1 MGVGST
7 VSKLLGMGD
16 ADNPKNAFM
25 EVLEHHSVENVEYLH
40 RFQYW
45 PETISINLSARN
57 DETGLPGVG
66 EILQYTGHSNRTFTF
81 TSIYTDNVKEK
92 LEKDFSL
99 SSIVS
104 SGVKSLFPKN
114 PNKPNSV
121 TQALK
126 DNPYGRPLGAIKA
139 QLQGLIFPD
148 VVNGVLT
155 DPPLVR
161 LMLEEANLIGT
172 NGKPNGGI
180 VCRIMDLNFEL
191 EKFWPNGK
199 LMHMI
204 VTFTLKEQFNTG
216 ARNWRFLTRR
226 DFEKGANEIAS
237 KWAKNLEVENLTL
250 ADIKSKLPF

>member
-16 ADNPKNAFM
+16 ADNPKKAFM
-25 EVLEHHSVENVEYLH
+25 EILRHHSVTDIEYVH
-40 RFQYW
+40 NFQYW
-45 PETISINLSARN
+45 PETISMQLASRN

-66 EILQYTGHSNRTFTF
+66 EILQYTGHSNRSFSFTA
-81 TSIYTDNVKEK
+81 IYSDNVKAK
-92 LEKDFSL
+92 LDKDFSL

-114 PNKPNSV
+114 PNEPNSI
-121 TQALK
+121 QKALQ
-126 DNPYGRPLGAIKA
+126 DNPYARPLGAIKA

-148 VVNGVLT
+148 IVSGTLT

-161 LMLEEANLIGT
+161 FMLEEADLVGT
-172 NGKPNGGI
+172 NGRPNGGI
-180 VCRIMDLNFEL
+180 ICRIMDVSFDL

-216 ARNWRFLTRR
+216 AENWRFLTRR
-226 DFEKGANEIAS
+226 DFEKSATEIAG
-237 KWAKNLEVENLTL
+237 KWASNLESENLSLT
-250 ADIKSKLPF
+250 DIKNKLPF